1 MPRERSSYTAGS
13 SAYDLDRVGALPEIE
28 YEYPEEPRRRERPRP
43 APDPSPERV
52 GGRVA
57 ARVKEEVRASRR
69 QTVPVF
75 GIFGCLVAG
84 MLLLLVVLSH
94 MQLALISSEIVQME
108 RRMSGLR
115 AEAVELQA
123 NHEIVFAAAEVE
135 RFAREELGM
144 SDATRGQVVFIGSS
158 VTGDVAEVLRT
169 EEPQSFY
176 GMVDHV
182 GGLFGILQDSWGSI
196 FGRQGNILD

>member
-1 MPRERSSYTAGS
+1 MSRERRNYTAGS

-28 YEYPEEPRRRERPRP
+28 YIEYEEPRRGERPRP

-57 ARVKEEVRASRR
+57 ARVKEEARANRR

-75 GIFGCLVAG
+75 GIFGCLLAG

-94 MQLALISSEIVQME
+94 MQLAMLSSEIVQTE
-108 RRMSGLR
+108 RQMTNLR
-115 AEAVELQA
+115 VEAVELLA
-123 NHEIVFAAAEVE
+123 VHEAVFSRDEVE

-144 SDATRGQVVFIGSS
+144 AEATRGQVVFIGSS
-158 VTGDVAEVLRT
+158 VSGDVAEVLRA

-182 GGLFGILQDSWGSI
+182 AGLFGILQESWGSI
-196 FGRQGNILD
+196 FGRQDNILD